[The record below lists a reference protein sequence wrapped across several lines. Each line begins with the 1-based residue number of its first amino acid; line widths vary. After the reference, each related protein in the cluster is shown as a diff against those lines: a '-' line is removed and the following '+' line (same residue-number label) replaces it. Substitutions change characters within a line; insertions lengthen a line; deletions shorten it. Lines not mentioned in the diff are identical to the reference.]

1 MLQDVLP
8 DLQLLEN
15 QLPLFIL
22 EDLFGP
28 YKIRVSSQQNE
39 RLSIIELSHNFFK
52 KVMYLER
59 TEVRFKNIR
68 SSKVEHF

>member
-52 KVMYLER
+52 KIMYLER